1 MLRTII
7 WFTYFWLYMI
17 VSAPLLLWLSMQ
29 SMETQHKI
37 TSGAAIK
44 WARRLLGIA
53 GAKVVVK
60 GAVNLPKDAP
70 VLFVSNHQGAFDIPL
85 LIAHLD
91 RPFGFIAKEEL
102 TKLPLVNRWMRYLK
116 CVFIKRG
123 NPREAIKAIN
133 DGITLL
139 KSGHSLMV
147 FPEGT
152 RSKDGQL
159 LEFKA
164 GSLKLATK
172 SSTAVVPVTIDGS
185 RHLMKAGKWIIQ
197 PAQVTITLHDVIPSD
212 VVATLDTAA
221 LNSQIETSIRSA
233 LTTIIN

>member
-1 MLRTII
+1 MLAVAPLS
-7 WFTYFWLYMI
+7 FWLSRKTETEQHRF
-17 VSAPLLLWLSMQ
+17 SAKEARLWA
-29 SMETQHKI
+29 K
-37 TSGAAIK
+37 
-44 WARRLLGIA
+44 RLLNLA

-60 GAVNLPKDAP
+60 GEVNLPIQTP

-85 LIAHLD
+85 LMANLD

-102 TKLPLVNRWMRYLK
+102 SKLPFVNQWMRYLR

-133 DGITLL
+133 DGIALL

-172 SSTAVVPVTIDGS
+172 SGVAVVPITIDGS
-185 RHLMKAGKWIIQ
+185 RHLMKADKWIIQ
-197 PAQVTITLHDVIPSD
+197 PASVTITLHPAIPADS
-212 VVATLDTAA
+212 VASMDTQTLCD
-221 LNSQIETSIRSA
+221 QIEASIGSL
-233 LTTIIN
+233 LTKTLN

>member
-1 MLRTII
+1 MLRTAI
-7 WFTYFWLYMI
+7 WFTYFWLYMLVVAPYALI
-17 VSAPLLLWLSMQ
+17 LSKKTEAEQNQLSAV
-29 SMETQHKI
+29 
-37 TSGAAIK
+37 AAKK
-44 WARRLLGIA
+44 WASRLLKLA
-53 GAKVVVK
+53 GARVQVK
-60 GAVNLPKDAP
+60 GAHALPEGIP

-85 LIAHLD
+85 LMAHLD

-102 TKLPLVNRWMRYLK
+102 EKLPFVNQWMRYLR

-133 DGITLL
+133 DGIALL

-152 RSKDGQL
+152 RSRDGAL
-159 LEFKA
+159 LPFKP

-172 SSTAVVPVTIDGS
+172 SKVAVIPVTIDGS

-197 PAQVTITLHDVIPSD
+197 PADVTITMHSPIPGDRVALMDTQALSD
-212 VVATLDTAA
+212 EIEAIIASSLTIN
-221 LNSQIETSIRSA
+221 LN
-233 LTTIIN
+233 